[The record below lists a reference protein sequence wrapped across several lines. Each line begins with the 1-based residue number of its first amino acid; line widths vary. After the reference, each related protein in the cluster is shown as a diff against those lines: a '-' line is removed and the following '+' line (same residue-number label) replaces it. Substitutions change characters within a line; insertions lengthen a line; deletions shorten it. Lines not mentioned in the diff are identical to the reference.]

1 MQCVYKCAL
10 RFSKGIEPRRA
21 HVSFG
26 ATPKVENALLLEKV
40 TKNKIVFRC
49 KNWRKI
55 PMWPNT
61 QHFARLSIALIETM
75 RFFSEFRSDNT
86 VSPL

>member
-26 ATPKVENALLLEKV
+26 ATPKSTNALLLEKV
-40 TKNKIVFRC
+40 TKNKIVFG
-49 KNWRKI
+49 
-55 PMWPNT
+55 
-61 QHFARLSIALIETM
+61 ARTGARFLCGQIRSILPDWKYCAH
-75 RFFSEFRSDNT
+75 
-86 VSPL
+86 